1 MTSDLQNA
9 ISPIEAI
16 IGAAR
21 QGKMFI
27 LVDHEDRE
35 NEGDLVIAAEFADAA
50 AINFMATH
58 GRGLICLPMTDE
70 RVSQL
75 GLPMMAVNNSSRH
88 ETPFTVSIEARE
100 GVETGISASDRAH
113 TVSVAINEQ
122 NTMAQLEVAEQRQA
136 EAASHRNTG
145 VVYVAGPAVAR
156 PGTYALPATG
166 NLTLRR
172 VLIAASLERLDE
184 GICTIQRGDQR
195 IEVDLG
201 GDEDPVLLPE
211 DVVTV
216 R

>member
-1 MTSDLQNA
+1 MIPS
-9 ISPIEAI
+9 SPHPDDARPDEVDDEIAFHLEQRTRDFIAA
-16 IGAAR
+16 GHDPEEAAR
-21 QGKMFI
+21 LARAAF
-27 LVDHEDRE
+27 
-35 NEGDLVIAAEFADAA
+35 GDIERIRRTCTCIDKGEHPMLHRIH
-50 AINFMATH
+50 MAVTALLLLAVL
-58 GRGLICLPMTDE
+58 GLGWSLYSAHIRTIRT
-70 RVSQL
+70 RVSL
-75 GLPMMAVNNSSRH
+75 
-88 ETPFTVSIEARE
+88 
-100 GVETGISASDRAH
+100 
-113 TVSVAINEQ
+113 Q

>member
-1 MTSDLQNA
+1 MLHR
-9 ISPIEAI
+9 I
-16 IGAAR
+16 
-21 QGKMFI
+21 
-27 LVDHEDRE
+27 H
-35 NEGDLVIAAEFADAA
+35 
-50 AINFMATH
+50 MAVTALLLLAVL
-58 GRGLICLPMTDE
+58 GLGWSLYSAHIRTIRT
-70 RVSQL
+70 RVSL
-75 GLPMMAVNNSSRH
+75 
-88 ETPFTVSIEARE
+88 
-100 GVETGISASDRAH
+100 
-113 TVSVAINEQ
+113 Q